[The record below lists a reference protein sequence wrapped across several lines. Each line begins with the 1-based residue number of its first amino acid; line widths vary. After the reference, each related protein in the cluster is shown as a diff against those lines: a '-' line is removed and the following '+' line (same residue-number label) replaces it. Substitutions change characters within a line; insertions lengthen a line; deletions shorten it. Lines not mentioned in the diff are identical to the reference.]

1 MHIAIAG
8 CGWLGTALG
17 VHLKNQG
24 HQVTAIRRNPERL
37 GELAA
42 LGLKPL
48 ALDLSDPQAH
58 LALAADIEAIVACQ
72 SARSDSA
79 EGYRAAY
86 LTVNQNLLRAAERL
100 PLRALVYTGSTGV
113 FGYRDGREVT
123 ESTAVSPASPTSEV
137 LVEAEQQLVHASNQ
151 GIPTRIVRLSGL
163 YGPGRWGTL
172 QRVRSGALALGPGDD
187 AYMNFCHLDDAVAM
201 VEAALLRGGDG
212 AIYHA
217 SDAQPPMR
225 RDVVRWMAARLGID
239 PQTRAEA
246 SPYAAPSRRISA
258 SWSRDQLGVTL
269 RFADFK
275 AGFDQAAHPT

>member
-58 LALAADIEAIVACQ
+58 MALALDIEAIVACQ
-72 SARSDSA
+72 SARTDSA

-123 ESTAVSPASPTSEV
+123 ESTALSPASPTSEV

-163 YGPGRWGTL
+163 YGPGRWGAL

-201 VEAALLRGGDG
+201 VEAALLRGSDG

-225 RDVVRWMAARLGID
+225 REVVQWLAAQLGVD
-239 PQTRAEA
+239 AQTRDG
-246 SPYAAPSRRISA
+246 SGTSVAPNRRISA
-258 SWSRDQLGVTL
+258 VWSREQLGVAL
-269 RFADFK
+269 RFADFR
-275 AGFDQAAHPT
+275 AGFDHAAHHP